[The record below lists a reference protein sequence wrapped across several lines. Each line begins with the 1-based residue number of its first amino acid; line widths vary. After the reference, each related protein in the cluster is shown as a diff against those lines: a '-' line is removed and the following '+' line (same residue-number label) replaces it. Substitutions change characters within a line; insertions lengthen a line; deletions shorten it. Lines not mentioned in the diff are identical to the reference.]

1 MATTTKVTQKE
12 LKRPDR
18 FRRFV
23 ADLMLKVQKHF
34 KNIVIVAIG
43 IVFVFAA
50 ILITRELSERD
61 VERANY
67 EFQQIIDLYDAD
79 VGKEQA
85 ESVLEQLAELI
96 ENYSNTQVAG
106 IALYYSVLISFDI
119 ENYED
124 SIAYSKL
131 YLASGNVPEL
141 LRDQIYLTTGLSLY
155 NSGKWNEAIQQ
166 LRKVDKKGSSFSKQA
181 RLHIALSYEKMGE
194 QEKADA
200 LYEELLKE
208 GV

>member
-1 MATTTKVTQKE
+1 
-12 LKRPDR
+12 
-18 FRRFV
+18 
-23 ADLMLKVQKHF
+23 MLKIQKHF
-34 KNIVIVAIG
+34 KNIIIVAIG

-50 ILITRELSERD
+50 ILITRELNERD

-67 EFQQIIDLYDAD
+67 EFQLIIDQYGAD

-85 ESVLEQLAELI
+85 ESVLEQLAGFV
-96 ENYSNTQVAG
+96 ENYSDTQVAG
-106 IALYYSVLISFDI
+106 IALYYSVLITFDI
-119 ENYED
+119 EKYED

-141 LRDQIYLTTGLSLY
+141 LRDQIYLTTGLSFY
-155 NSGKWNEAIQQ
+155 NSDKWNEAIEQ
-166 LRKVDKKGSSFSKQA
+166 LRKVEKKGSSFSKQA